1 MLDDRVYIIDIHF
14 VTEQNH
20 CIARRLL
27 TEDKVILQNI
37 SEDEIEILNKIINAV
52 IRLYKIQL
60 GDNYSDIFVERFIP
74 IRNDDDR
81 DYISVRVF
89 PLNMKF
95 IINIR
100 TEEESLDRLYEKIKN
115 RLIKEYKKIKDKMIE
130 RD

>member
-1 MLDDRVYIIDIHF
+1 MLDDRVYIIDIYF